1 MSREDGKPFEG
12 FLNRLVKGLEKIL
25 ITDHLTKVK
34 MSPLGSETYMGVL
47 KHNGIHRRIDMKI
60 YPRDQY
66 GYALVYFT
74 GSDQFNRSI
83 RMIALNNNLSL
94 SDHGLSRV
102 EKSEKGKQTMI
113 RENIPCYTEYE
124 VFDVIGIKYKS
135 PEERDI

>member
-1 MSREDGKPFEG
+1 
-12 FLNRLVKGLEKIL
+12 
-25 ITDHLTKVK
+25 
-34 MSPLGSETYMGVL
+34 
-47 KHNGIHRRIDMKI
+47 
-60 YPRDQY
+60 
-66 GYALVYFT
+66 LVYFT

-113 RENIPCYTEYE
+113 PENIPCYTEYE

>member
-1 MSREDGKPFEG
+1 
-12 FLNRLVKGLEKIL
+12 
-25 ITDHLTKVK
+25 

-47 KHNGIHRRIDMKI
+47 KHNGIHRRIDMKVFNKYFSEINNEKQI

-66 GYALVYFT
+66 GYAVVYFT

-83 RMIALNNNLSL
+83 RMIALKNGLSL

-102 EKSEKGKQTMI
+102 VKSDKGKQTMVP
-113 RENIPCYTEYE
+113 ENIPCFTEHE
-124 VFDVIGIKYKS
+124 VFDVIGINYKS